1 MGSPKGAHGAGWEL
15 RGRTRIWVGGP
26 GAAPRAGR
34 VPWGWGYLEERGVLL
49 LPVILLGRVFP
60 GDAEQRP
67 VPVLPAQPRVPAAV
81 DLRDQPLLQPHGSPR
96 LRHGGPGPAAPREH
110 AGAAKA
116 KARSRLSLSLSRLTL
131 PGLAG
136 PPARGAGGRTRGCPR
151 ERGQAPC
158 THGRGY
164 GALGAELNGQRVGRA
179 EMSRARGCRRLARS
193 LIYPAGPGVPG
204 RSRPRRGDT
213 APVITALLGTGL
225 PTPRETASRVHTAL
239 RGGGCTWV
247 RWVPAPGE
255 PVQGLIPFT
264 PSWLPSILAQCHS
277 SQGGLSLS
285 LPGSEPSSVVLSG
298 GRGISPRG
306 GRDGAG
312 WYHAPPGCPCKG
324 RCWSRAGGVT
334 PHYSRAWAGWALRSG
349 LIGPPWCDTGAG
361 SSVTTAE
368 PRVTMW
374 GNPAPL
380 PTGSPLAARWVSFP
394 ALSHRKSLL
403 VRRRDEAAQGCKAS
417 E

>member
-15 RGRTRIWVGGP
+15 RGHTRIWVGGP

-34 VPWGWGYLEERGVLL
+34 VPWGCGYLEERGVLL

-96 LRHGGPGPAAPREH
+96 LRHGGPGPAAPRER

-136 PPARGAGGRTRGCPR
+136 PPARGAGGKIRGCPR

-164 GALGAELNGQRVGRA
+164 RALGAELNGQRVGRA

-193 LIYPAGPGVPG
+193 LILSHGPWG
-204 RSRPRRGDT
+204 SRQELSPPRRQH
-213 APVITALLGTGL
+213 P
-225 PTPRETASRVHTAL
+225 
-239 RGGGCTWV
+239 
-247 RWVPAPGE
+247 
-255 PVQGLIPFT
+255 
-264 PSWLPSILAQCHS
+264 
-277 SQGGLSLS
+277 
-285 LPGSEPSSVVLSG
+285 
-298 GRGISPRG
+298 
-306 GRDGAG
+306 
-312 WYHAPPGCPCKG
+312 
-324 RCWSRAGGVT
+324 
-334 PHYSRAWAGWALRSG
+334 
-349 LIGPPWCDTGAG
+349 
-361 SSVTTAE
+361 
-368 PRVTMW
+368 
-374 GNPAPL
+374 
-380 PTGSPLAARWVSFP
+380 
-394 ALSHRKSLL
+394 
-403 VRRRDEAAQGCKAS
+403 
-417 E
+417 